1 MFPKLVSPIQ
11 PCEISN
17 LSWIALQWNYVGPGN
32 YHELELVVT
41 FDYANAFVANT
52 VRAQIYLSTGAVG
65 WYDTTGTVQVLGNGT
80 SSVTANPAFG
90 TNDPTLWTQARLVPS
105 VGGFDGTPSPAQPF

>member
-17 LSWIALQWNYVGPGN
+17 LNWITLQWNYVGTGN
-32 YHELELVVT
+32 IHELELVVT
-41 FDYANAFVANT
+41 FDYINAFVANT
-52 VRAQIYLSTGAVG
+52 VRAQIYLNVGSVG
-65 WYDTTGTVQVLGNGT
+65 WYDTGVEVMVSGNGSSLVAT
-80 SSVTANPAFG
+80 SGGNQVS
-90 TNDPTLWTQARLVPS
+90 DPGFWTQARLVPS